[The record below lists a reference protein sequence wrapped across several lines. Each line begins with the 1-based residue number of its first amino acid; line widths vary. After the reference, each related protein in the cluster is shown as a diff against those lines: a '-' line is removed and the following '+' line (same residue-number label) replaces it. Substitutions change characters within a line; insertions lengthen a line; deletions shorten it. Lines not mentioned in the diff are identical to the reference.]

1 MPESILEEFRPL
13 YYPNAVAVVG
23 ASSNPEKIGAFALR
37 AVISSNFPGR
47 IYPVHAGGAEQIMGL
62 KAYPSIEA
70 IPEMPVEMFIF
81 AIPAEQILQS
91 MDAAIAKGCRAAV
104 ILTAGFKEIG
114 GEGVSLEAELKAKAQ
129 AGGVKVVGPNSLG
142 LFAAY
147 GNLNASFVP
156 GLSECFKGR
165 GKVAFVSQS
174 GGVGNTLLS
183 RCLENNMEIHSFT
196 CLGNRLNVEFADLL
210 EYFTADSRVAAIG
223 LFVEGTEDGRRLFTT
238 ARRCSQQKPVVVF
251 GTGYS
256 EAARQAARSHTGSMA
271 SSEALYRA
279 AFHQAGL
286 VQVQSVEEM
295 VDATKVLSMCPPPP
309 ADKVAI
315 ITHSAGPSIIMVDI
329 LERSGVRLAELSPE
343 IKEELCRTSVPA
355 FGSAA
360 NPVDLTGMGGFD
372 KRLYVEAMRTL
383 VKDPGVG
390 VIITLYTTMFE
401 YSLAFPIPE
410 FARIARES
418 GKPTIVAFVT
428 SFSLNKEL
436 YAWESEGIPVFTSPE
451 RAARAA
457 VNLIRY
463 YRARARLASLAS
475 ASGGEDTRGEV
486 WGMPGGA
493 ELVDLV
499 ARATAPARQEGRQL
513 LLEHEVKDLLAAIGV
528 KVARGRLATTAD
540 QAVAAAREA
549 GWPVAM
555 KIVSPQVVH
564 KSDAGGV
571 KLNLS
576 NEADVRRAYDDIMAT
591 VAEKFPGA
599 DLRGVLVQPMARP
612 GREVIIGTLNDPQFG
627 PAIMFGLGGVWV
639 ETMGDVSFRLLPL
652 TRPEVR
658 EMMAEIKGYPLLAGH
673 RGEPPVDLESLEE
686 LILTVSRL
694 VTAAEGIGQ
703 LDLNPVIA
711 YPDGYCVVDARLS
724 LS

>member
-1 MPESILEEFRPL
+1 MPESILEQFRPL
-13 YYPNAVAVVG
+13 YYPNAVVVVG

-37 AVISSNFPGR
+37 AVISSNFPGH

-62 KAYPSIEA
+62 KAYPSIQA
-70 IPEMPVEMFIF
+70 IPETCVEMFIF

-91 MDAAIAKGCRAAV
+91 MDTAIAKGCRAAV

-114 GEGVSLEAELKAKAQ
+114 GEGLALEAELKAKAQ
-129 AGGVKVVGPNSLG
+129 AGGVKVIGPNSLG

-165 GKVAFVSQS
+165 GKAAFVSQS

-183 RCLENNMEIHSFT
+183 RCLEDNMEIHSFT
-196 CLGNRLNVEFADLL
+196 CLGNRLNVEFADLV
-210 EYFTADSRVAAIG
+210 EYFTADTRVRAIG
-223 LFVEGTEDGRRLFTT
+223 LFIEGTDDGRRFYTT

-256 EAARQAARSHTGSMA
+256 DTARQAARSHTGSMA

-286 VQVQSVEEM
+286 VQAESVDEM

-329 LERSGVRLAELSPE
+329 LEGSGVRLAELSPE
-343 IKEELCRTSVPA
+343 TKEELCRTSVPA

-383 VKDPGVG
+383 VKDPEVG

-401 YSLAFPIPE
+401 YSLSFPIPE

-428 SFSLNKEL
+428 PFSFNKEL
-436 YAWESEGIPVFTSPE
+436 YAWEAEGIPVFTSPE

-457 VNLIRY
+457 VNLVRY
-463 YRARARLASLAS
+463 YRGRARLASLTDQ
-475 ASGGEDTRGEV
+475 SGEPPVRGPEP
-486 WGMPGGA
+486 PGQA
-493 ELVDLV
+493 KLADLV
-499 ARATAPARQEGRQL
+499 AAAAAPARREGRQL
-513 LLEHEVKDLLAAIGV
+513 LLEHEVKDLLAAMGV
-528 KVARGRLATTAD
+528 KVARGRLATSAAE
-540 QAVAAAREA
+540 AVAAARET

-555 KIVSPQVVH
+555 KIVSPQVIH

-571 KLNLS
+571 RLNIS
-576 NEADVRRAYDDIMAT
+576 DEEAVRQAYDDIMAA
-591 VAEKFPGA
+591 VAENFPRA

-612 GREVIIGTLNDPQFG
+612 GLEVIIGTLNDPQFG
-627 PAIMFGLGGVWV
+627 PAAMFGLGGVWV
-639 ETMGDVSFRLLPL
+639 ETMSDVSFRLLPL
-652 TRPEVR
+652 TRQEAR
-658 EMMAEIKGYPLLAGH
+658 EMVAEIKGYPLLAGH
-673 RGEPPVDLESLEE
+673 RGRPAVDLEALEE

-694 VTAAEGIGQ
+694 VTAGEGIGQ
-703 LDLNPVIA
+703 LDLNPVIL
-711 YPDGYCVVDARLS
+711 YPDGYSVVDARLS